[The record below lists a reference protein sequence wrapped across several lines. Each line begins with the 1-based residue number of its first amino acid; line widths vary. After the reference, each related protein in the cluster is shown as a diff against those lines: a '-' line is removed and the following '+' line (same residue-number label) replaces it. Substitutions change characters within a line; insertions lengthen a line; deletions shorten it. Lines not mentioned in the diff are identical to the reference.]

1 MEIKPM
7 KVTVCELPNTWTKAD
22 TYWNRLVRHLDVE
35 PSDLLLLPE
44 MPFFEWI
51 TRSDA
56 VTPDLWEKAVKAHD
70 EWMSRLSEL
79 PVSMVI
85 TSRPVIENN
94 KRLNRGVIFRKEKGI
109 PAVHDKYYLPDEPG
123 YFEASWY
130 DRGDGRFEVAE
141 INGIKIGF
149 LICTELWFTAMARQ
163 YMKQGMD
170 ILVCPRATPKTE
182 ADIWI
187 TGGKAAAIVSGSF
200 CLSSNYNGPNIPGED
215 FGGTGWIIEPERG
228 GILGTTSMSK
238 EFLTLDIDLSAAKK
252 AKTTYPRY
260 VKD

>member
-1 MEIKPM
+1 MEINTM
-7 KVTVCELPNTWTKAD
+7 NVTVCELPNTWTIND
-22 TYWNRLVRHLDVE
+22 NYWNRLTRHLDTE
-35 PSDLLLLPE
+35 KSDLLLLPE

-51 TRSDA
+51 TRSGD
-56 VTPDLWEKAVKAHD
+56 VNPDLWHKAVKAHD
-70 EWMSRLSEL
+70 EWMSRLGEL
-79 PVSMVI
+79 PVNMVI
-85 TSRPVIENN
+85 TSRPVIETG
-94 KRLNRGVIFRKEKGI
+94 KKLNRGVIFEKGKNVLG
-109 PAVHDKYYLPDEPG
+109 AHDKYYLPDEPG

-130 DRGDGRFEVAE
+130 DRGDGRFEAAE
-141 INGIKIGF
+141 INGLKIGF

-163 YMKQGMD
+163 YMKQGID

-187 TGGKAAAIVSGSF
+187 TGGKAAAIVSGAF

-215 FGGTGWIIEPERG
+215 FGGAGWIIEPERG
-228 GILGTTSMSK
+228 SILGTTSSAK
-238 EFLTLDIDLSAAKK
+238 KFLTLDIDLSAAKK